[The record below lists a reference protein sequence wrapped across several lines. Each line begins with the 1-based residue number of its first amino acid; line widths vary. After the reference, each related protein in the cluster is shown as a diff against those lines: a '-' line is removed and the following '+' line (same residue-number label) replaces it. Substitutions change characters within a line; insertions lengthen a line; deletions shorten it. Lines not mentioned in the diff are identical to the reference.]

1 MKRITL
7 FAMLFA
13 LISVVAFAQ
22 NNHREDAQSQRSA
35 FKGIDRHALA
45 ATNAVLNAD
54 GELVTPPAT
63 AQEETWYT
71 IDGILFV
78 NTPAGTQDFTSSVPT
93 IKVAVDGS
101 DIYIQG
107 LSYYFRDGWIKG
119 TLNGTTATFAYGQL
133 VGADEYGAIYIC
145 GTNDAETL
153 TDVVFNY
160 NAEEGMMESQTTYIL
175 ENSTATEIAPYCYWY
190 RPAFS
195 TKEPSKLVE
204 LPDGVTAEEWVITYI
219 NNMDEP
225 SSGALKI
232 GFDGNDVYLQ
242 GLCGY
247 LPESWIK
254 GSLDGTTITFEGG
267 QYFGFYQDSP
277 YYGYDLYLQ
286 PEDVVFTYDA
296 EANKITAIT
305 EEITVYTSTLLK
317 GDIYKNAVILKVFE
331 QAATPAMPTISQI
344 YESTSPVAIFSVPVL
359 DVDGNPISS
368 SKLSYQFLSDVE
380 EEISPITFS
389 PDLLSTI
396 VNENPK
402 HLMTPRIPFVV
413 KDFSA
418 GSLGKRCGIQIGD
431 SLVSVNGILT
441 PSSTDLTKA
450 LSSCAGDSIVLGYY
464 RDNRYQESHI
474 LLGSDGKLGIYA
486 VSDMSR
492 FFTVNHIDYTLLQA
506 IPAGISYGWETLVT
520 YVSSLKI
527 LFTKDGA
534 KNLGGFIT
542 IATLF
547 PDHWDWLAFW
557 NLTALLAVVLAF
569 MNIIPI
575 PGLDG
580 GHIVITLWEMITRK
594 PVNEKALNV
603 IQNIGM
609 IILLLLLVIANGND
623 LIKVFNQLM
632 Q

>member
-1 MKRITL
+1 MKAIIFLVSLTLLVVTHELGHLL
-7 FAMLFA
+7 FAKLFHTRVRRFYVFFNSKTPESWEEANLRPEDQNNTLWGLGWIPLGGYCDIAGMVDETKGADDLEKEPQPWEYRTKPGWQRLCIISGGVLVNFISA
-13 LISVVAFAQ
+13 LI
-22 NNHREDAQSQRSA
+22 
-35 FKGIDRHALA
+35 I
-45 ATNAVLNAD
+45 
-54 GELVTPPAT
+54 
-63 AQEETWYT
+63 
-71 IDGILFV
+71 
-78 NTPAGTQDFTSSVPT
+78 
-93 IKVAVDGS
+93 
-101 DIYIQG
+101 
-107 LSYYFRDGWIKG
+107 
-119 TLNGTTATFAYGQL
+119 
-133 VGADEYGAIYIC
+133 YGAIFSHW
-145 GTNDAETL
+145 GKDELPLRNATL
-153 TDVVFNY
+153 GYEYHQVLLDQGFQNGDIIY
-160 NAEEGMMESQTTYIL
+160 AIDGEEQFDFTAATKKLIL
-175 ENSTATEIAPYCYWY
+175 DKPRTATLL
-190 RPAFS
+190 RGDS
-195 TKEPSKLVE
+195 LV
-204 LPDGVTAEEWVITYI
+204 T
-219 NNMDEP
+219 
-225 SSGALKI
+225 
-232 GFDGNDVYLQ
+232 
-242 GLCGY
+242 
-247 LPESWIK
+247 
-254 GSLDGTTITFEGG
+254 
-267 QYFGFYQDSP
+267 
-277 YYGYDLYLQ
+277 
-286 PEDVVFTYDA
+286 
-296 EANKITAIT
+296 
-305 EEITVYTSTLLK
+305 
-317 GDIYKNAVILKVFE
+317 
-331 QAATPAMPTISQI
+331 
-344 YESTSPVAIFSVPVL
+344 
-359 DVDGNPISS
+359 
-368 SKLSYQFLSDVE
+368 
-380 EEISPITFS
+380 ITFS

-431 SLVSVNGILT
+431 SLVSINGILT

-450 LSSCAGDSIVLGYY
+450 LSSCAGE
-464 RDNRYQESHI
+464 ESHL

-492 FFTVNHIDYTLLQA
+492 FFKVNHIDYTLLQA